1 MYVAKLFALV
11 LTVSALLLYGG
22 TVALSQPLL
31 REGEPEESQQH
42 EEPDAEE
49 IQRREL
55 AHEKARLEEDR
66 RMKLQE
72 ELMRLQ
78 GEQLLAEREEI
89 ARRDRMMRYALL
101 IAIGVI
107 ATTLLITY
115 ARSRV
120 AEEDGKQSGD

>member
-1 MYVAKLFALV
+1 MPNPFSRRSL
-11 LTVSALLLYGG
+11 
-22 TVALSQPLL
+22 
-31 REGEPEESQQH
+31 QQ
-42 EEPDAEE
+42 
-49 IQRREL
+49 R
-55 AHEKARLEEDR
+55 ARLEEER

-78 GEQLLAEREEI
+78 GEQLLAEREAI

-107 ATTLLITY
+107 AATLLITY

-120 AEEDGKQSGD
+120 AEEDGKQPGD